1 MDDGRVPGPA
11 RVNSL
16 DERFRAAWDDARNT
30 LDPDLLPSALARI
43 VAQLLPFD
51 AAGLSVHGEPDSRF
65 PLGASDDAAAT
76 AERLQF
82 THGDGPCFRAM
93 RDGRPVVATEDRWR
107 ELWPAL
113 AEDHFA
119 RTSFH
124 GGLAVPLR
132 VGPVRFGVLDLYS
145 RSSRTLDGSTVI
157 DAQVVAALVTS
168 VLLQHLHGEG
178 ATGDAS
184 ETAEWSAGPEA
195 LRRRQVWVAIGM
207 VGLSLA
213 LPSEQALAV
222 LRAHAFATSTTL
234 DELAEDIV
242 QRRFD
247 VAELGSGTA
256 P

>member
-1 MDDGRVPGPA
+1 M
-11 RVNSL
+11 NSL
-16 DERFRAAWDDARNT
+16 AERFWGAWGDAQET
-30 LDPDLLPSALARI
+30 LDADLLPSALARI
-43 VAQLLPFD
+43 TARLLPFD
-51 AAGLSVHGEPDSRF
+51 AAGLSLHGEPDTRV

-82 THGDGPCFRAM
+82 THGDGPCFLAM

-107 ELWPAL
+107 ELWPVL
-113 AEDHFA
+113 AVDHFA

-124 GGLAVPLR
+124 GGLSVPLR
-132 VGPVRFGVLDLYS
+132 VGSSRFGVLDLYT

-168 VLLQHLHGEG
+168 VLLQHLRGVDP
-178 ATGDAS
+178 TGF
-184 ETAEWSAGPEA
+184 EPEA
-195 LRRRQVWVAIGM
+195 AGVHADWSDSPEAIRRRQVWVATGM

-213 LPSEQALAV
+213 VTSEQALSI

-234 DELAEDIV
+234 DDLADDIV

-247 VAELGSGTA
+247 VEELGSGTA
-256 P
+256 S

>member
-1 MDDGRVPGPA
+1 M
-11 RVNSL
+11 NSL
-16 DERFRAAWDDARNT
+16 VERFRVAWGDAQET
-30 LDPDLLPSALARI
+30 LDADLLPSALARI
-43 VAQLLPFD
+43 SARLLPFD
-51 AAGLSVHGEPDSRF
+51 AAGISLHGDPDTRV

-76 AERLQF
+76 AERLQY
-82 THGDGPCFRAM
+82 THGDGPCFLAM

-107 ELWPAL
+107 ELWPVL

-124 GGLAVPLR
+124 GGLSVPLR
-132 VGPVRFGVLDLYS
+132 VGSVRFGVLDLYS

-178 ATGDAS
+178 APGGVP